1 MDRLQ
6 NSFADGNRHRHRY
19 HVRSPLVQS
28 PLARWPRR
36 LRIRSAFR
44 APAANKRA
52 IFIATFAKL
61 LLARA
66 ISLLR
71 RSWQTGLGE
80 NDARA
85 RARVFGTSESSP
97 SPQSAQERERSR
109 WPKTP
114 IFCLLF
120 CFLLP
125 GASRAPWNSV
135 PRRARPG
142 VAARCSRR
150 FAS

>member
-85 RARVFGTSESSP
+85 RARFRHERILSIPAVRTRAGALALAQDSNILP
-97 SPQSAQERERSR
+97 S
-109 WPKTP
+109 
-114 IFCLLF
+114 
-120 CFLLP
+120 FLL
-125 GASRAPWNSV
+125 SLTWSLTRALE
-135 PRRARPG
+135 
-142 VAARCSRR
+142 
-150 FAS
+150 